1 MAIISKAVIPAAGFG
16 TRHLPITKAIAKE
29 MLPILDRPAID
40 YVVEECVL
48 SGITDICIVV
58 SRGKSMIADYFDRVP
73 EIESSLAKSGKTALL
88 EKINAYMG
96 KVHITYVRQPEMRGT
111 AYAVDLCRD
120 FAAGE
125 PFALLFPDDV
135 MYNPDKPVTRQ
146 GEPFALLFP
155 DDVMYNPDKPV
166 TRQLMEAYYEVNAPV
181 IGVQDIPPEE
191 AVKYGVM
198 LPLERRGKLTLVG
211 GYQEKPAVKD
221 LVSTLTSLGR
231 FVLTPEVFDF
241 IKTVKPTHNG
251 EYYLSTAFDD
261 MAKVKPVYSYTFDG
275 IRYDMGGR
283 EGFLKAN
290 IDYALRDPS
299 LAPFARSL
307 LKR

>member
-1 MAIISKAVIPAAGFG
+1 MAKITKAVIPAAGFG
-16 TRHLPITKAIAKE
+16 TRHLPITKAVAKE

-146 GEPFALLFP
+146 
-155 DDVMYNPDKPV
+155 
-166 TRQLMEAYYEVNAPV
+166 LMDAYYEVNAPI

-299 LAPFARSL
+299 LAPYLKSL
-307 LKR
+307 IESL

>member
-1 MAIISKAVIPAAGFG
+1 MAIITKAVIPAAGFG

-40 YVVEECVL
+40 YVVEECVM

-73 EIESSLAKSGKTALL
+73 EIESSLAKAGKTALL
-88 EKINAYMG
+88 EKMNAYMG

-146 GEPFALLFP
+146 
-155 DDVMYNPDKPV
+155 
-166 TRQLMEAYYEVNAPV
+166 LMEAYYEVNAPI

-198 LPLERRGKLTLVG
+198 LPLERRGKLTRVG

-241 IKTVKPTHNG
+241 IKTVKPTLNG

-299 LAPFARSL
+299 LAPYLKSL
-307 LKR
+307 IESL

>member
-1 MAIISKAVIPAAGFG
+1 MAKITKAVIPAAGFG

-146 GEPFALLFP
+146 
-155 DDVMYNPDKPV
+155 
-166 TRQLMEAYYEVNAPV
+166 LMEAYYEVNAPV

-231 FVLTPEVFDF
+231 FVLTSEVFDF

-290 IDYALRDPS
+290 IDYALRDPA
-299 LAPFARSL
+299 LAPYLKSL
-307 LKR
+307 IESL

>member
-1 MAIISKAVIPAAGFG
+1 MAKITKAVIPAAGFG

-146 GEPFALLFP
+146 
-155 DDVMYNPDKPV
+155 
-166 TRQLMEAYYEVNAPV
+166 LMDAYYEVNAPV

-241 IKTVKPTHNG
+241 IKTVKPTLNG

-299 LAPFARSL
+299 LAPYLKSL
-307 LKR
+307 IESL

>member
-1 MAIISKAVIPAAGFG
+1 MAKITKAVIPAAGFG

-146 GEPFALLFP
+146 
-155 DDVMYNPDKPV
+155 
-166 TRQLMEAYYEVNAPV
+166 LMEAYYEVNAPI

-290 IDYALRDPS
+290 IDYALRDPA
-299 LAPFARSL
+299 LAPYLKSL
-307 LKR
+307 IESL

>member
-1 MAIISKAVIPAAGFG
+1 MPKITKAVIPAAGFG

-48 SGITDICIVV
+48 SGITDICIIV

-73 EIESSLAKSGKTALL
+73 EIESSLAKAGKTALL
-88 EKINAYMG
+88 EKMNAYMG

-120 FAAGE
+120 FAA
-125 PFALLFPDDV
+125 
-135 MYNPDKPVTRQ
+135 

-211 GYQEKPAVKD
+211 GYQEKPALKD

-290 IDYALRDPS
+290 IDYALRDPA
-299 LAPFARSL
+299 LAPYLKSL
-307 LKR
+307 IESL

>member
-1 MAIISKAVIPAAGFG
+1 MEFDMAIITKAVIPAAGFG

-40 YVVEECVL
+40 YVVEECVM

-58 SRGKSMIADYFDRVP
+58 SRGKSMIADYFDKVP
-73 EIESSLAKSGKTALL
+73 EIENSLAKAGKTALL
-88 EKINAYMG
+88 EKMNAYMG
-96 KVHITYVRQPEMRGT
+96 KVHINYVRQPEMRGT
-111 AYAVDLCRD
+111 AYAVDLCQD
-120 FAAGE
+120 FAA
-125 PFALLFPDDV
+125 
-135 MYNPDKPVTRQ
+135 

-198 LPLERRGKLTLVG
+198 LPLEKRGKLTLVG
-211 GYQEKPAVKD
+211 GYQEKPALKD

-241 IKTVKPTHNG
+241 IKTVKPTLNG

-299 LAPFARSL
+299 LAPYLKSL
-307 LKR
+307 IESL

>member
-1 MAIISKAVIPAAGFG
+1 MAIITKAVIPAAGFG

-58 SRGKSMIADYFDRVP
+58 SRGKSMIADYFDKVP
-73 EIESSLAKSGKTALL
+73 EIENSLAKAGKTALL
-88 EKINAYMG
+88 EKMNAYMG

-111 AYAVDLCRD
+111 AYAVSLCKE
-120 FAAGE
+120 FAA
-125 PFALLFPDDV
+125 
-135 MYNPDKPVTRQ
+135 

-299 LAPFARSL
+299 LAPYLKSL
-307 LKR
+307 IESL

>member
-120 FAAGE
+120 FAA
-125 PFALLFPDDV
+125 
-135 MYNPDKPVTRQ
+135 

-299 LAPFARSL
+299 LAPYLKSL
-307 LKR
+307 IESL

>member
-1 MAIISKAVIPAAGFG
+1 MEFDMAIISKAVIPAAGFG

-88 EKINAYMG
+88 EKMNAYMG

-120 FAAGE
+120 FAA
-125 PFALLFPDDV
+125 
-135 MYNPDKPVTRQ
+135 

-290 IDYALRDPS
+290 IDYALRDPA
-299 LAPFARSL
+299 LAPYLKSL
-307 LKR
+307 IESL

>member
-1 MAIISKAVIPAAGFG
+1 MAKITKAVIPAAGFG

-58 SRGKSMIADYFDRVP
+58 SRGKSMIADYFDKVP
-73 EIESSLAKSGKTALL
+73 EIENSLAKAGKTALL
-88 EKINAYMG
+88 EKMNAYMG

-146 GEPFALLFP
+146 
-155 DDVMYNPDKPV
+155 
-166 TRQLMEAYYEVNAPV
+166 LMEAYYEVNAPI

-290 IDYALRDPS
+290 IDYALRDPA
-299 LAPFARSL
+299 LAPYLKSL
-307 LKR
+307 IESL

>member
-1 MAIISKAVIPAAGFG
+1 MPKITKAVIPAAGFG

-88 EKINAYMG
+88 EKMNAYMG

-120 FAAGE
+120 FAA
-125 PFALLFPDDV
+125 
-135 MYNPDKPVTRQ
+135 

-241 IKTVKPTHNG
+241 IKTVKPTLNG

-299 LAPFARSL
+299 LAPYLKSL
-307 LKR
+307 MESL

>member
-1 MAIISKAVIPAAGFG
+1 MAIITKAVIPAAGFG

-73 EIESSLAKSGKTALL
+73 EIENSLAKAGKTALL
-88 EKINAYMG
+88 EKMNAYMG

-120 FAAGE
+120 FAA
-125 PFALLFPDDV
+125 
-135 MYNPDKPVTRQ
+135 

-231 FVLTPEVFDF
+231 FVLTSEVFDF

-299 LAPFARSL
+299 LAPYLKSL
-307 LKR
+307 IESL

>member
-1 MAIISKAVIPAAGFG
+1 MAKITKAVIPAAGFG

-88 EKINAYMG
+88 EKMNAYMG

-120 FAAGE
+120 FAA
-125 PFALLFPDDV
+125 
-135 MYNPDKPVTRQ
+135 

-290 IDYALRDPS
+290 IDYALRDPA
-299 LAPFARSL
+299 LAPYLKSL
-307 LKR
+307 IESL

>member
-1 MAIISKAVIPAAGFG
+1 MEFDMAIISKAVIPAAGFG

-120 FAAGE
+120 FAA
-125 PFALLFPDDV
+125 
-135 MYNPDKPVTRQ
+135 

>member
-1 MAIISKAVIPAAGFG
+1 MAIITKAVIPAAGFG

-146 GEPFALLFP
+146 
-155 DDVMYNPDKPV
+155 
-166 TRQLMEAYYEVNAPV
+166 LMDAYYEVNAPI

-241 IKTVKPTHNG
+241 IKTVKPTLNG

-290 IDYALRDPS
+290 IDYALRDPA
-299 LAPFARSL
+299 LAPYLKSL
-307 LKR
+307 IESL

>member
-1 MAIISKAVIPAAGFG
+1 MAKITKAVIPAAGFG

-88 EKINAYMG
+88 EKMNAYMG

-120 FAAGE
+120 FAA
-125 PFALLFPDDV
+125 
-135 MYNPDKPVTRQ
+135 

-290 IDYALRDPS
+290 IDYALRDPA
-299 LAPFARSL
+299 LAPYLKSL
-307 LKR
+307 IKSL

>member
-1 MAIISKAVIPAAGFG
+1 MEFEMPLINKAVIPAAGFG

-40 YVVEECVL
+40 YVVEECVM

-73 EIESSLAKSGKTALL
+73 EIENSLAKSGKTALL
-88 EKINAYMG
+88 EKMNAYMG

-111 AYAVDLCRD
+111 AYAVDLCQD

-135 MYNPDKPVTRQ
+135 MYNPD
-146 GEPFALLFP
+146 
-155 DDVMYNPDKPV
+155 YPV
-166 TRQLMEAYYEVNAPV
+166 TRQLMDAYYEVDAPV
-181 IGVQDIPPEE
+181 IGVQELPPEE

-198 LPLERRGKLTLVG
+198 LPIERRGKLTLVG

>member
-1 MAIISKAVIPAAGFG
+1 MAKITKAVIPAAGFG

-58 SRGKSMIADYFDRVP
+58 SRGKSMIPDYFDRVP

-88 EKINAYMG
+88 EKMNAYMG
-96 KVHITYVRQPEMRGT
+96 KVYITYVRQPEMRGT

-146 GEPFALLFP
+146 
-155 DDVMYNPDKPV
+155 
-166 TRQLMEAYYEVNAPV
+166 LMEAYYEVNAPI

-241 IKTVKPTHNG
+241 IKTVKPTLNG

-299 LAPFARSL
+299 LAPYLKSL
-307 LKR
+307 IESL

>member
-1 MAIISKAVIPAAGFG
+1 MAKITKAVIPAAGFG

-40 YVVEECVL
+40 YVVEECVM

-58 SRGKSMIADYFDRVP
+58 SRGKSMIADYFDKVP
-73 EIESSLAKSGKTALL
+73 EIENSLAKAGKTALL
-88 EKINAYMG
+88 EKMNAYMG

-111 AYAVDLCRD
+111 AYAVSLCKE
-120 FAAGE
+120 FAA
-125 PFALLFPDDV
+125 
-135 MYNPDKPVTRQ
+135 

-198 LPLERRGKLTLVG
+198 LPLEKRGKLTLVG
-211 GYQEKPAVKD
+211 GYQEKPALKD

-241 IKTVKPTHNG
+241 IKTVKPTLNG

-290 IDYALRDPS
+290 IDYALRDPA
-299 LAPFARSL
+299 LAPYLKSL
-307 LKR
+307 IESL

>member
-1 MAIISKAVIPAAGFG
+1 MPKITKAVIPAAGFG

-88 EKINAYMG
+88 EKMNAYMG

-146 GEPFALLFP
+146 
-155 DDVMYNPDKPV
+155 
-166 TRQLMEAYYEVNAPV
+166 LMEAYYEVNAPI

-241 IKTVKPTHNG
+241 IKTVKPTLNG

-299 LAPFARSL
+299 LAPYLKSL
-307 LKR
+307 IESL

>member
-1 MAIISKAVIPAAGFG
+1 MEFYMAIISKAVIPAAGFG

-88 EKINAYMG
+88 EKMNAYMG

-120 FAAGE
+120 FAA
-125 PFALLFPDDV
+125 
-135 MYNPDKPVTRQ
+135 

-290 IDYALRDPS
+290 IDYALRDS
-299 LAPFARSL
+299 ALAPYLKSL
-307 LKR
+307 IKSL

>member
-1 MAIISKAVIPAAGFG
+1 MPKITKAVIPAAGFG

-146 GEPFALLFP
+146 
-155 DDVMYNPDKPV
+155 
-166 TRQLMEAYYEVNAPV
+166 LMEAYYEVNAPV

-241 IKTVKPTHNG
+241 IKTVKPTLNG

-290 IDYALRDPS
+290 IDYALRDPA
-299 LAPFARSL
+299 LAPYLKSL
-307 LKR
+307 IESL

>member
-1 MAIISKAVIPAAGFG
+1 MPKITKAVIPAAGFG

-88 EKINAYMG
+88 EKMNAYMG

-120 FAAGE
+120 FAA
-125 PFALLFPDDV
+125 
-135 MYNPDKPVTRQ
+135 

-241 IKTVKPTHNG
+241 IKTVKPTLNG

-290 IDYALRDPS
+290 IDYALRDPA
-299 LAPFARSL
+299 LAPYLKSL
-307 LKR
+307 IKSL

>member
-1 MAIISKAVIPAAGFG
+1 MEFDMAKITKAVIPAAGFG

-29 MLPILDRPAID
+29 MLPILDRPASPAID

-58 SRGKSMIADYFDRVP
+58 SRGKSMIADYFDKVP
-73 EIESSLAKSGKTALL
+73 EIENSLAKSGKTALL
-88 EKINAYMG
+88 EKMNAYMG

-111 AYAVDLCRD
+111 AYAVSLCKE
-120 FAAGE
+120 FAA
-125 PFALLFPDDV
+125 
-135 MYNPDKPVTRQ
+135 

-198 LPLERRGKLTLVG
+198 LPLEKRGKLTLVG
-211 GYQEKPAVKD
+211 GYQEKPALKD

-241 IKTVKPTHNG
+241 IKTVKPTLNG

-290 IDYALRDPS
+290 IDYALRDPA
-299 LAPFARSL
+299 LAPYLKSL
-307 LKR
+307 IESL

>member
-1 MAIISKAVIPAAGFG
+1 MAKITKAVIPAAGFG

-146 GEPFALLFP
+146 
-155 DDVMYNPDKPV
+155 
-166 TRQLMEAYYEVNAPV
+166 LMEAYYEVNAPV

-231 FVLTPEVFDF
+231 FVLTSEVFDF

-290 IDYALRDPS
+290 IDYALRDPA
-299 LAPFARSL
+299 LAPYLKSL
-307 LKR
+307 IKSL

>member
-1 MAIISKAVIPAAGFG
+1 MELRMPKITKAVIPAAGFG

-48 SGITDICIVV
+48 SGITDICIIV

-73 EIESSLAKSGKTALL
+73 EIESSLAKAGKTALL
-88 EKINAYMG
+88 EKMNAYMG

-120 FAAGE
+120 FAA
-125 PFALLFPDDV
+125 
-135 MYNPDKPVTRQ
+135 

-211 GYQEKPAVKD
+211 GYQEKPALKD

-290 IDYALRDPS
+290 IDYALRDPA
-299 LAPFARSL
+299 LAPYLKSL
-307 LKR
+307 IESL

>member
-1 MAIISKAVIPAAGFG
+1 MEFDMAIITKAVIPAAGFG

-58 SRGKSMIADYFDRVP
+58 SRGKSMIADYFDKVP
-73 EIESSLAKSGKTALL
+73 EIENSLAKAGKTALL
-88 EKINAYMG
+88 EKMNAYMG

-120 FAAGE
+120 FAA
-125 PFALLFPDDV
+125 
-135 MYNPDKPVTRQ
+135 

-231 FVLTPEVFDF
+231 FVLTSEVFDF

-290 IDYALRDPS
+290 IDYALRDPA
-299 LAPFARSL
+299 LAPYLKSL
-307 LKR
+307 IESL

>member
-1 MAIISKAVIPAAGFG
+1 MAKITKAVIPAAGFG

-88 EKINAYMG
+88 EKMNAYMG

-120 FAAGE
+120 FAA
-125 PFALLFPDDV
+125 
-135 MYNPDKPVTRQ
+135 

-231 FVLTPEVFDF
+231 FVLTSEVFDF

-290 IDYALRDPS
+290 IDYALRDPA
-299 LAPFARSL
+299 LAPYLKSL
-307 LKR
+307 IESL

>member
-1 MAIISKAVIPAAGFG
+1 MEFDMAIISKAVIPAAGFG
-16 TRHLPITKAIAKE
+16 TRHLPITKAVAKE

-88 EKINAYMG
+88 EKMNAYMG

-120 FAAGE
+120 FAA
-125 PFALLFPDDV
+125 
-135 MYNPDKPVTRQ
+135 

-241 IKTVKPTHNG
+241 IKTVKPTLNG

-290 IDYALRDPS
+290 IDYALRDPA
-299 LAPFARSL
+299 LAPYLKSL
-307 LKR
+307 IESL

>member
-1 MAIISKAVIPAAGFG
+1 MEFYMAKITKAVIPAAGFG

-58 SRGKSMIADYFDRVP
+58 SRGKSMIADYFDKVP
-73 EIESSLAKSGKTALL
+73 EIENSLAKAGKTALL
-88 EKINAYMG
+88 EKMNAYMG

-111 AYAVDLCRD
+111 AYAVSLCKE
-120 FAAGE
+120 FAA
-125 PFALLFPDDV
+125 
-135 MYNPDKPVTRQ
+135 

-198 LPLERRGKLTLVG
+198 LPIEKRGKLTLVG
-211 GYQEKPAVKD
+211 GYQEKPALKD

-241 IKTVKPTHNG
+241 IKTVKPTLNG

-275 IRYDMGGR
+275 IRYDMGCK

-290 IDYALRDPS
+290 IDYALRDPA
-299 LAPFARSL
+299 LAPYLKSL
-307 LKR
+307 IESL

>member
-1 MAIISKAVIPAAGFG
+1 MAIITKAVIPAAGFG

-58 SRGKSMIADYFDRVP
+58 SRGKSMIADYFDKVP
-73 EIESSLAKSGKTALL
+73 EIENSLAKAGKTALL
-88 EKINAYMG
+88 EKMNAYMG

-120 FAAGE
+120 FAA
-125 PFALLFPDDV
+125 
-135 MYNPDKPVTRQ
+135 

-290 IDYALRDPS
+290 IDYALRDPA
-299 LAPFARSL
+299 LAPYLKSL
-307 LKR
+307 IESL

>member
-1 MAIISKAVIPAAGFG
+1 MEFYMAKITKAVIPAAGFG

-58 SRGKSMIADYFDRVP
+58 SRGKSMIADYFDKVP
-73 EIESSLAKSGKTALL
+73 EIENSLAKAGKTALL
-88 EKINAYMG
+88 EKMNAYMG

-120 FAAGE
+120 FAA
-125 PFALLFPDDV
+125 
-135 MYNPDKPVTRQ
+135 

-211 GYQEKPAVKD
+211 GYQEKPALKD

-231 FVLTPEVFDF
+231 FVLTSEVFDF

-290 IDYALRDPS
+290 IDYALRDPA
-299 LAPFARSL
+299 LAPYLKSL
-307 LKR
+307 IKSL

>member
-48 SGITDICIVV
+48 SGITDICIIV
-58 SRGKSMIADYFDRVP
+58 SRGKSMIADYFDKVP
-73 EIESSLAKSGKTALL
+73 EIENSLAKAGKTALL
-88 EKINAYMG
+88 EKMNAYMG

-111 AYAVDLCRD
+111 AYAVSLCKE
-120 FAAGE
+120 FAA
-125 PFALLFPDDV
+125 
-135 MYNPDKPVTRQ
+135 

-198 LPLERRGKLTLVG
+198 LPLEKRGKLTLVG
-211 GYQEKPAVKD
+211 GYQEKPALKD

-290 IDYALRDPS
+290 IDYALRDPA
-299 LAPFARSL
+299 LAPYLKSL
-307 LKR
+307 IESL

>member
-1 MAIISKAVIPAAGFG
+1 MAKITKAVIPAAGFG

-73 EIESSLAKSGKTALL
+73 EIENSLAKSGKTALL
-88 EKINAYMG
+88 EKMNAYMG

-120 FAAGE
+120 FAA
-125 PFALLFPDDV
+125 
-135 MYNPDKPVTRQ
+135 

-211 GYQEKPAVKD
+211 GYQEKPAIED

-290 IDYALRDPS
+290 IDYALRDPA
-299 LAPFARSL
+299 LAPYLKSL
-307 LKR
+307 IESL

>member
-1 MAIISKAVIPAAGFG
+1 MPKITKAVIPAAGFG
-16 TRHLPITKAIAKE
+16 TRHLPITKAVAKE

-73 EIESSLAKSGKTALL
+73 EIENSLAKSGKTALL

-120 FAAGE
+120 FAA
-125 PFALLFPDDV
+125 
-135 MYNPDKPVTRQ
+135 

-241 IKTVKPTHNG
+241 IKTVKPTLNG

-299 LAPFARSL
+299 LAPYLKSL
-307 LKR
+307 IESL

>member
-146 GEPFALLFP
+146 
-155 DDVMYNPDKPV
+155 
-166 TRQLMEAYYEVNAPV
+166 LMEAYYEVNAPV

-211 GYQEKPAVKD
+211 GYQEKPALKD

-241 IKTVKPTHNG
+241 IKTVKPTLNG

-290 IDYALRDPS
+290 IDYALRDPA
-299 LAPFARSL
+299 LAPYLKSL
-307 LKR
+307 IKSL